1 MRIVLVGPAH
11 PFRGGIAQHTACLYR
26 ALQAR
31 HEVLLISFSRQYP
44 GIFFPG
50 RSQHD
55 ESGYVLR
62 VPNLP
67 LLDSLDP
74 RSWRRTGTTVRQW
87 KPDVLVFQW
96 WQPFFGPAY
105 RTVARKVRGSGCR
118 ILFVC
123 HNVFA
128 HREFSVVGSRL
139 VEKRLARAAFR
150 YGDGFLVQAQT
161 LARALRELGIRAPIE
176 MVSHPLYDF
185 FQEWDE
191 PGEPADRSERAVPTL
206 LFFGNIR
213 PYKGLDIFL
222 RALARLKD
230 AMPFRAIVAGDFYMD
245 PRPYRRLT
253 EELGLQDH
261 VVWRDG
267 YVPNEEVPRLF
278 RSADLVVLPYIEATQ
293 SGVVPV
299 AYLFDV
305 PVIAS
310 DVGGLSEVVF
320 EGRTG
325 LLVPPGDPVRLAE
338 RILEYFRENR
348 RERFRENI
356 QAVRRELTWDRVVEA
371 LERLAL
377 HAGGGG
383 A

>member
-1 MRIVLVGPAH
+1 MRMVLVGPAH
-11 PFRGGIAQHTACLYR
+11 PFRGGIAQHTACLFR
-26 ALQAR
+26 ALAKR

-44 GIFFPG
+44 RVLFPA

-74 RSWRRTGTTVRQW
+74 RSWRRTGVTIRRW
-87 KPDVLVFQW
+87 KPDVVLFQW

-105 RTVARKVRGSGCR
+105 RTVVRQLRESR
-118 ILFVC
+118 IRVLFFC
-123 HNVFA
+123 HNVLA
-128 HREFSVVGSRL
+128 HRQFQAIGSRFL
-139 VEKRLARAAFR
+139 EERFAQMAFR
-150 YGDGFLVQAQT
+150 HGDGFLVQARC
-161 LARALRELGIRAPIE
+161 LARELQRLKVRAPIE
-176 MVSHPLYDF
+176 VVQHPLYDF

-191 PGEPADRSERAVPTL
+191 PAEAADRTVPTL
-206 LFFGNIR
+206 LFFGNLR
-213 PYKGLDIFL
+213 PYKGLDVFL
-222 RALARLKD
+222 RALARLKA
-230 AMPFRAIVAGDFYMD
+230 AMPFRAVVAGDFYMD
-245 PRPYRRLT
+245 PRPYRKLT

-261 VVWRDG
+261 VEWRDG

-278 RSADLVVLPYIEATQ
+278 RSADVVVLPYIEATQ

-310 DVGGLSEVVF
+310 DVGGLSEVVH

-348 RERFRENI
+348 REHFRENI
-356 QAVRRELTWDRVVEA
+356 RSLRRELTWDRVVET
-371 LERLAL
+371 LERLVSHL
-377 HAGGGG
+377 EDGGS
-383 A
+383 